1 MGWWIG
7 LGVLILL
14 AGLLGAACVRAALL
28 KNPEKRGEPQPVDG
42 EKAAKY
48 AKDLSRMIRCETI
61 SVRES
66 GPAEKFAR
74 YRANFSAG
82 PLSRTLMVS
91 QRIIRDKSF
100 AYFAAFSPSTGC
112 GSPRFSGFFSSAAR
126 TQAAPSSPA
135 NRMSTPKPIH
145 QPMSFLSLLPRQ
157 AGADLFLSLIAAR
170 P

>member
-61 SVRES
+61 SVR
-66 GPAEKFAR
+66 
-74 YRANFSAG
+74 RAA
-82 PLSRTLMVS
+82 
-91 QRIIRDKSF
+91 QRR
-100 AYFAAFSPSTGC
+100 
-112 GSPRFSGFFSSAAR
+112 
-126 TQAAPSSPA
+126 SSPGTG
-135 NRMSTPKPIH
+135 RSW
-145 QPMSFLSLLPRQ
+145 SSCSRW
-157 AGADLFLSLIAAR
+157 S
-170 P
+170 